1 MPYEISSVAMA
12 RQVRVLSLKNVERNR
27 PVHCEK
33 MGGIVCD

>member
-1 MPYEISSVAMA
+1 MPYEISSVAMV
-12 RQVRVLSLKNVERNR
+12 RQERVLSVKNVEGNR